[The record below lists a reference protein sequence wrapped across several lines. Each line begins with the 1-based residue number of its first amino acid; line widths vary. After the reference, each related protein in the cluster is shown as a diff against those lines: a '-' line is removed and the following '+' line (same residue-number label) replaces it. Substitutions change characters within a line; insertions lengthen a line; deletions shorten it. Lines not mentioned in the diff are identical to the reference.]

1 LNFISFAYGIYSI
14 SKAFSLYGFWT
25 ILLIPLWIIFCY
37 FTGIPGIINLSR
49 TIKYWKKK
57 EIVQGLIANIIA
69 ASILFIVLDFANA
82 AEIKSN
88 FFWGGII
95 TAFAMPK
102 AALISERIDSQKE
115 SDKE

>member
-1 LNFISFAYGIYSI
+1 MNFISFAYGFYSI
-14 SKAFSLYGFWT
+14 IKAFSLYGLWA

-49 TIKYWKKK
+49 ILKYWKRK
-57 EIVQGLIANIIA
+57 EIVQGLIANIIS
-69 ASILFIVLDFANA
+69 ASILFMILDFSSA

-102 AALISERIDSQKE
+102 AALISERIDSLKE
-115 SDKE
+115 GDKE